1 MLVLAA
7 FLAHLIG
14 IALGMLGGGGAI
26 LTLPM
31 LVYAVHVEPKTAIAT
46 SLVVVGSTSLV
57 GMAMHAR
64 QGAVKWRVGA
74 TFSAASMTGA
84 YLGGRLAAY
93 VPSSVLLVVFG
104 IVMLTTATLMLRAR
118 NMAEE
123 AAPSAASTPKLLAL
137 GGAVGLLSG
146 LVGAGGG
153 FLIVPALSLIGGLPM
168 RHAIGTSLL
177 VIGVQSFAGFLGH
190 AAHVHLDW
198 TLVTL
203 ITTASV
209 TGSLIGARLGRSIP
223 AAKLRRAFAWL
234 VITMG
239 LFLFAK
245 ELPSHIAIAVALLVI
260 PLAMALSRRPPKPS
274 SPNASPPLPR

>member
-1 MLVLAA
+1 MLIVAAILA
-7 FLAHLIG
+7 LLIG
-14 IALGMLGGGGAI
+14 VALGMLGGGGAI

-57 GMAMHAR
+57 GMSVHAR
-64 QGAVKWRVGA
+64 QGAVRWRIGV

-84 YLGGRLAAY
+84 YVGGRLAKY
-93 VPSSVLLVVFG
+93 IPSSVLLVTFG

-118 NMAEE
+118 PQAENAH
-123 AAPSAASTPKLLAL
+123 AASPSTPKLLAL

-168 RHAIGTSLL
+168 RQAIGTSLL
-177 VIGVQSFAGFLGH
+177 IIGVQSFAGFVGH
-190 AAHVHLDW
+190 AAHVQLDW
-198 TLVTL
+198 RLVL
-203 ITTASV
+203 SITTACV
-209 TGSLIGARLGRSIP
+209 AGSLLGAKVGNLVP

-245 ELPSHIAIAVALLVI
+245 ELPALVALGVALVVVPFAI
-260 PLAMALSRRPPKPS
+260 FVSCKSARVCP
-274 SPNASPPLPR
+274 

>member
-1 MLVLAA
+1 MLFVAAILA
-7 FLAHLIG
+7 LLIG
-14 IALGMLGGGGAI
+14 IALGMLGGGGGI

-57 GMAMHAR
+57 GMSVHAR
-64 QGAVKWRVGA
+64 QGAVRWRIGV

-84 YLGGRLAAY
+84 YVGGRLAKY
-93 VPSSVLLVVFG
+93 VPSQMLLVIFG
-104 IVMLTTATLMLRAR
+104 IVMLTSATLMLRAR
-118 NMAEE
+118 PQAENT
-123 AAPSAASTPKLLAL
+123 AVVSPSTPTLLAL

-168 RHAIGTSLL
+168 RHAIGTSLFI
-177 VIGVQSFAGFLGH
+177 IGVQSFAGFLGH

-198 TLVTL
+198 RLVVS
-203 ITTASV
+203 ITSACV
-209 TGSLIGARLGRSIP
+209 MGSLLGARIGRSIP

-245 ELPSHIAIAVALLVI
+245 ELPAAVALGVTLVVL
-260 PLAMALSRRPPKPS
+260 PVAVFVGRTS
-274 SPNASPPLPR
+274 SPPSAS